1 MTELV
6 IWAQSVCRSTMAL
19 YREVKR
25 LAGVPV
31 TVVVR
36 KNERGEW
43 SRQLREAQGQG
54 SGEFADVVDLEWD
67 GEEQSGRGIFAA
79 HCGEGA
85 VHVFSGYQV
94 SAAVRAL
101 MQAAKEKGL
110 RVVEYDEA
118 PCEMCVGPKAFLKRM
133 YYRFVLPGKL
143 QRGISAADAF
153 LNASGMMGIDRLV
166 RLGWQREKIVPFGY
180 ASDAVFLTQRRRVAE
195 CAEGGRSLRVL
206 HTGVEMKYR
215 GVGTLKGAEELLRRR
230 GVDVEVKFTG
240 GKVDAA
246 DLPRLYEWA
255 DVFVACGLCEPWGMR
270 VNDAIHA
277 GLPVVVSNGMG
288 ASWLVEQFGCG
299 CIYEKGKAR
308 QLANCLERFARDAD
322 FRARLMSG
330 VESARTAWS
339 PASRAKVLLGVLR
352 GENLAV

>member
-25 LAGVPV
+25 MAGVPV

-43 SRQLREAQGQG
+43 ARQLREAQGQG

-79 HCGEGA
+79 HCGKGA

-143 QRGISAADAF
+143 QRGISVADVF

-166 RLGWQREKIVPFGY
+166 RLGWPREKIVPFGY
-180 ASDAVFLTQRRRVAE
+180 ASEENFSRVE
-195 CAEGGRSLRVL
+195 HVERVDRETLRVL
-206 HTGVEMKYR
+206 HTGSEGTYR
-215 GVGTLKGAEELLRRR
+215 DVGTARRAIVMLRKR

-240 GKVDAA
+240 GQVDAA

-277 GLPVVVSNGMG
+277 GLPVVVSDGMG

-299 CIYEKGKAR
+299 CVYEKGKAR
-308 QLANCLERFARDAD
+308 QLADCLERFARDAD
-322 FRARLMSG
+322 FRTRLVSG
-330 VESARTAWS
+330 VESARAAWS
-339 PASRAKVLLGVLR
+339 PAIRAKVLLGVLR

>member
-1 MTELV
+1 MTEFV

-43 SRQLREAQGQG
+43 ARQLRESQGQG

-94 SAAVRAL
+94 SAAVRTL
-101 MQAAKEKGL
+101 MQEAKEKGL
-110 RVVEYDEA
+110 RVIEYDEA
-118 PCEMCVGPKAFLKRM
+118 PCEMCVGLKAFLKRM
-133 YYRFVLPGKL
+133 YYRFVLPWKL

-166 RLGWQREKIVPFGY
+166 RLGWPREKIVPFGY

-195 CAEGGRSLRVL
+195 CAEEGDRKS
-206 HTGVEMKYR
+206 
-215 GVGTLKGAEELLRRR
+215 
-230 GVDVEVKFTG
+230 
-240 GKVDAA
+240 
-246 DLPRLYEWA
+246 
-255 DVFVACGLCEPWGMR
+255 
-270 VNDAIHA
+270 
-277 GLPVVVSNGMG
+277 VV
-288 ASWLVEQFGCG
+288 
-299 CIYEKGKAR
+299 
-308 QLANCLERFARDAD
+308 
-322 FRARLMSG
+322 
-330 VESARTAWS
+330 
-339 PASRAKVLLGVLR
+339 
-352 GENLAV
+352 

>member
-19 YREVKR
+19 YRAVKR
-25 LAGVPV
+25 QVGVPV

-43 SRQLREAQGQG
+43 ARQLRESQGQG
-54 SGEFADVVDLEWD
+54 GDEFADVVDLMWD
-67 GEEQSGRGIFAA
+67 GEEQTGRGIFAL

-94 SAAVRAL
+94 SSAVRAM
-101 MQAAKEKGL
+101 MQEAKEKGL

-118 PCEMCVGPKAFLKRM
+118 PCEMCLGIQALLKRL
-133 YYRFVLPGKL
+133 YYRLALPGKL
-143 QRGISAADAF
+143 RRCINAADAF
-153 LNASGMMGIDRLV
+153 LNASGQMGIDRLV
-166 RLGWQREKIVPFGY
+166 RLGWPREKIVPFGY

-195 CAEGGRSLRVL
+195 CAEGGHSLRVL
-206 HTGVEMKYR
+206 HTGVEKKYR
-215 GVGTLKGAEELLRRR
+215 GVGTLKDAAELLRRR
-230 GVDVEVKFTG
+230 GIEVEVKFTG

-277 GLPVVVSNGMG
+277 GLPVVVSSGMG

-299 CIYEKGKAR
+299 YVYEKGNER
-308 QLANCLERFARDAD
+308 QLADCLERIARDGD
-322 FRARLMSG
+322 FRKQLVSG
-330 VESARTAWS
+330 VDAAHSAWS
-339 PASRAKVLLGVLR
+339 PASRAKVFLDHVR
-352 GENLAV
+352 RFV

>member
-25 LAGVPV
+25 MAGVPV
-31 TVVVR
+31 TVIVR

-43 SRQLREAQGQG
+43 ARQLREAQGQG
-54 SGEFADVVDLEWD
+54 CGEFSDVVDLEWD
-67 GEEQSGRGIFAA
+67 GEVQSGRGIFAA

-94 SAAVRAL
+94 SAAVRTL
-101 MQAAKEKGL
+101 MQEAKGKGL

-133 YYRFVLPGKL
+133 YYRFALPGKL

-153 LNASGMMGIDRLV
+153 LNASGMMGVDRLV
-166 RLGWQREKIVPFGY
+166 RLGWPREKIVPFGY
-180 ASDAVFLTQRRRVAE
+180 ASEENFSRVE
-195 CAEGGRSLRVL
+195 HVERVERETLRVL
-206 HTGVEMKYR
+206 HTGSEGTYR
-215 GVGTLKGAEELLRRR
+215 DVGTARRAIVMLRKH
-230 GVDVEVKFTG
+230 GVDVEIKFTG
-240 GKVDAA
+240 GQVDAA

-277 GLPVVVSNGMG
+277 GLPVVVSDGMG

-299 CIYEKGKAR
+299 CVYEKGKAR
-308 QLANCLERFARDAD
+308 QLADCLERFARDVD
-322 FRARLMSG
+322 FRTRLVSG
-330 VESARTAWS
+330 VESARAAWS
-339 PASRAKVLLGVLR
+339 PASRAKVFLDILCK
-352 GENLAV
+352 